1 MARRRMIA
9 REVVSSDE
17 FLGMS
22 IRARELYM
30 HLNLAGD
37 DDGFVSNV
45 DTTVRMVGA
54 SKKHLRELLDKGYL
68 IRFDSG
74 ICLVTHWRVANTIRK
89 DLHHPSLH
97 RKEASLVKEIGG
109 VYFLLTEEDL
119 AQRAVGEAEGIPEGD
134 GSVMEAAREGDE
146 GVTETARERD
156 EDVTE
161 ALRERDG
168 SVTQL
173 EENKIKLDK
182 DNQKREGNDPPPLII
197 PSEKEL
203 AEYAEKIGYQDFN
216 PEKFLAYYGSRN
228 WKLPGGMPVSDWRM
242 QVDSWKAREGDYKPA
257 NPSPKQPAW
266 KPANQNNYDFE
277 ELEKK
282 LIAN

>member
-9 REVVSSDE
+9 REVVSSDD

-30 HLNLAGD
+30 HLNLAAD

-45 DTTVRMVGA
+45 DTTVRMVSA
-54 SKKHLRELLDKGYL
+54 SKKHLKELLDKGYL

-89 DLHHPSLH
+89 DLYHSSLH
-97 RKEASLVKEIGG
+97 REEASLVKEIGG
-109 VYFLLTEEDL
+109 VYRLLTEEEL

-146 GVTETARERD
+146 GVTE
-156 EDVTE
+156 

-168 SVTQL
+168 NVTQL

-228 WKLPGGMPVSDWRM
+228 WKLPGGMPVTDWRM
-242 QVDSWKAREGDYKPA
+242 QVDSWKAREGDFKPA
-257 NPSPKQPAW
+257 ALSPKQPAW
-266 KPANQNNYDFE
+266 KPANQNDYDFE

>member
-22 IRARELYM
+22 IRARELYV
-30 HLNLAGD
+30 HLTLAGD

-54 SKKHLRELLDKGYL
+54 SKKHLQELLDKGYL

-89 DLHHPSLH
+89 DLYHPSLH
-97 RKEASLVKEIGG
+97 REELSLVKEIGG
-109 VYFLLTEEDL
+109 VYRLLTEEEL
-119 AQRAVGEAEGIPEGD
+119 AQRAAGEAEEIT
-134 GSVMEAAREGDE
+134 EGDE
-146 GVTETARERD
+146 TETAPGSDEGASVTARERN

-161 ALRERDG
+161 ALREHDG

-173 EENKIKLDK
+173 DENKFKLDK
-182 DNQKREGNDPPPLII
+182 NNYKKEDNAIPSLII

-203 AEYAEKIGYQDFN
+203 LEYAESIGYQDFN
-216 PEKFLAYYGSRN
+216 PEKFLTYYGSRN
-228 WKLPGGMPVSDWRM
+228 WKLPGGMPVTDWRM
-242 QVDSWKAREGDYKPA
+242 QVDSWKAREGDYKPT

-266 KPANQNNYDFE
+266 KPANQNDYDFE

>member
-9 REVVSSDE
+9 REVVSSDD

-30 HLNLAGD
+30 HLNLAAD

-54 SKKHLRELLDKGYL
+54 SKKHLQELLDKEYL

-89 DLHHPSLH
+89 DLYHSSLH
-97 RKEASLVKEIGG
+97 REEAALVTEIGG
-109 VYFLLTEEDL
+109 VYRLLTEEEL
-119 AQRAVGEAEGIPEGD
+119 AQRVAREAEAIPEGD
-134 GSVMEAAREGDE
+134 AS
-146 GVTETARERD
+146 VTETARERN

-161 ALRERDG
+161 ALRESDET
-168 SVTQL
+168 VTQL
-173 EENKIKLDK
+173 DENKFKLDK
-182 DNQKREGNDPPPLII
+182 DNQIREGKDQPPLII
-197 PSEKEL
+197 PSEEEL
-203 AEYAEKIGYQDFN
+203 LEYAEQIGYQDFN
-216 PEKFLAYYGSRN
+216 PEKFLTYYGSRN
-228 WKLPGGMPVSDWRM
+228 WKLSGGMPVTDWRM

>member
-9 REVVSSDE
+9 TEVVSSDE

-22 IRARELYM
+22 IRARELYV
-30 HLNLAGD
+30 HLTLAGD

-74 ICLVTHWRVANTIRK
+74 ICLVTHWRVANTIRN
-89 DLHHPSLH
+89 HHE
-97 RKEASLVKEIGG
+97 EASLVTEIGG
-109 VYFLLTEEDL
+109 VYRLLTEEEL
-119 AQRAVGEAEGIPEGD
+119 AQRAAGEAEEITEGNLSETAP
-134 GSVMEAAREGDE
+134 GSDE
-146 GVTETARERD
+146 GASVTARERN

-161 ALRERDG
+161 ALREHDG
-168 SVTQL
+168 TVTQL
-173 EENKIKLDK
+173 DENKFKLDK
-182 DNQKREGNDPPPLII
+182 NNYKKEDNTSPPLII

-203 AEYAEKIGYQDFN
+203 LEYAESIGYQDFN
-216 PEKFLAYYGSRN
+216 PEKFLTYYGSRN
-228 WKLPGGMPVSDWRM
+228 WKIPGGMPVTDWRM
-242 QVDSWKAREGDYKPA
+242 QVESWKAREGDYKPA
-257 NPSPKQPAW
+257 TPSSKQIAS
-266 KPANQNNYDFE
+266 KPANQHDYDFE

>member
-9 REVVSSDE
+9 TEVVSSDE

-22 IRARELYM
+22 PRARELYM
-30 HLNLAGD
+30 HLTLAGD

-54 SKKHLRELLDKGYL
+54 SKKHLQELLDKGYL
-68 IRFDSG
+68 IRFDNG

-89 DLHHPSLH
+89 DLYHPSLH
-97 RKEASLVKEIGG
+97 REEASLVKEIGG
-109 VYFLLTEEDL
+109 VYRLLTEEEL
-119 AQRAVGEAEGIPEGD
+119 AQRAASKAEGVPEDD
-134 GSVMEAAREGDE
+134 GGVTEAARESNE

-173 EENKIKLDK
+173 EENKIELDK
-182 DNQKREGNDPPPLII
+182 DNQKREGKDQPPLII
-197 PSEKEL
+197 PSVKEL
-203 AEYAEKIGYQDFN
+203 TEYAEQIGYQDFN
-216 PEKFLAYYGSRN
+216 PEKFLTYYGSRN
-228 WKLPGGMPVSDWRM
+228 WTLSGGMPVSDWRM

-257 NPSPKQPAW
+257 PSCSKQIAS
-266 KPANQNNYDFE
+266 KPANQHDYDFE

>member
-22 IRARELYM
+22 IRARELYV
-30 HLNLAGD
+30 HLTLAGD

-54 SKKHLRELLDKGYL
+54 SKKHLQELLDKGYL

-89 DLHHPSLH
+89 DLYHPSLH
-97 RKEASLVKEIGG
+97 REELSLVKEIGG
-109 VYFLLTEEDL
+109 VYRLLTEEEL
-119 AQRAVGEAEGIPEGD
+119 AQRAAGEAEEIT
-134 GSVMEAAREGDE
+134 EGDE
-146 GVTETARERD
+146 TETAPGSDEGASVTARERN

-161 ALRERDG
+161 ALREHDG

-173 EENKIKLDK
+173 DENKFKLDK
-182 DNQKREGNDPPPLII
+182 NNYKKEDNAIPSLII

-203 AEYAEKIGYQDFN
+203 LEYAESIGYQDFN
-216 PEKFLAYYGSRN
+216 PEKFLTYYGSRN
-228 WKLPGGMPVSDWRM
+228 WKLPGGMPVTDWRM

-257 NPSPKQPAW
+257 TPSSKQIAS
-266 KPANQNNYDFE
+266 KPANQHDYDFE
-277 ELEKK
+277 ELERR

>member
-9 REVVSSDE
+9 TEVVSSDE

-22 IRARELYM
+22 PRARELYM

-54 SKKHLRELLDKGYL
+54 SKKHLQELLDKGYL

-89 DLHHPSLH
+89 DLYHPSLH
-97 RKEASLVKEIGG
+97 REEASLVKEIGG
-109 VYFLLTEEDL
+109 VYRLLTEEEL
-119 AQRAVGEAEGIPEGD
+119 AQRAASEAEGVPEDD
-134 GSVMEAAREGDE
+134 G
-146 GVTETARERD
+146 GVTEAARERD
-156 EDVTE
+156 ET
-161 ALRERDG
+161 
-168 SVTQL
+168 VTQL
-173 EENKIKLDK
+173 DENKFKLDK
-182 DNQKREGNDPPPLII
+182 NNYKKEDNAIPPLII

-203 AEYAEKIGYQDFN
+203 LEYAESIGYQDFN
-216 PEKFLAYYGSRN
+216 PEKFLTYYGSRN
-228 WKLPGGMPVSDWRM
+228 WKLPGGMPVTDWRM
-242 QVDSWKAREGDYKPA
+242 QVESWKAREGDYKPTA
-257 NPSPKQPAW
+257 PSSKQIAS
-266 KPANQNNYDFE
+266 KPVNQHDYDFE
-277 ELEKK
+277 ELERR

>member
-22 IRARELYM
+22 IRARELYV

-89 DLHHPSLH
+89 DLYHSSLH
-97 RKEASLVKEIGG
+97 REEAALVTEIGG
-109 VYFLLTEEDL
+109 VYRLLTEEEL
-119 AQRAVGEAEGIPEGD
+119 AQRVAGEAEAIPEGD
-134 GSVMEAAREGDE
+134 AS
-146 GVTETARERD
+146 VTETTRERN

-161 ALRERDG
+161 ALRESDE

-173 EENKIKLDK
+173 DENKLKLDK
-182 DNQKREGNDPPPLII
+182 DNQKREGKDQPSLII

-203 AEYAEKIGYQDFN
+203 LEYAESIGYQDFN
-216 PEKFLAYYGSRN
+216 PEKFLTYYGSRN
-228 WKLPGGMPVSDWRM
+228 WTLSGGMPVTDWRM

-257 NPSPKQPAW
+257 APSSKQIAS
-266 KPANQNNYDFE
+266 KPANQHDYDFE

>member
-9 REVVSSDE
+9 REVVSSDD

-30 HLNLAGD
+30 HLNLAAD

-54 SKKHLRELLDKGYL
+54 SKKHLKELLDKGYL

-89 DLHHPSLH
+89 DLYHSSLH
-97 RKEASLVKEIGG
+97 REEAALVTEIGG
-109 VYFLLTEEDL
+109 VYRLLTEEEL
-119 AQRAVGEAEGIPEGD
+119 AQRVAREAEAIPEGD
-134 GSVMEAAREGDE
+134 AS
-146 GVTETARERD
+146 VTETARERN

-161 ALRERDG
+161 ALRESDET
-168 SVTQL
+168 VTQL
-173 EENKIKLDK
+173 DENKFKLDK
-182 DNQKREGNDPPPLII
+182 DNQIREGKDQPPLII
-197 PSEKEL
+197 PSEEEL
-203 AEYAEKIGYQDFN
+203 LEYAEQIGYQDFN
-216 PEKFLAYYGSRN
+216 PEKFLTYYGSRN
-228 WKLPGGMPVSDWRM
+228 WTLSGGMPVTDWRM

-257 NPSPKQPAW
+257 PSCSKQIAS
-266 KPANQNNYDFE
+266 KPANQHDYDFE
-277 ELEKK
+277 ELERR